1 MRSRLILSEYGVIKL
16 SKIGINYV
24 FDLKDNTTPN
34 DTKRFLERFDSK
46 NRMILLSVKKIR
58 IESRYWK
65 TIEDFL
71 KDLL

>member
-24 FDLKDNTTPN
+24 FDLSENTTPDN
-34 DTKRFLERFDSK
+34 TKRFLERFDSK

-58 IESRYWK
+58 IKAKYW
-65 TIEDFL
+65 
-71 KDLL
+71 